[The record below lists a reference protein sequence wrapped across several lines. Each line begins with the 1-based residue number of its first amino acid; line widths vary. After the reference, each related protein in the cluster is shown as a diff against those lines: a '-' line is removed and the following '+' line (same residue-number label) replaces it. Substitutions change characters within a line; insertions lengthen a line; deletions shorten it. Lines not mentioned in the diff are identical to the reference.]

1 MVRAFALLINIVGVN
16 FHRIN
21 RKKKATM
28 SHRGIS
34 AWELAKNE
42 TKKRLALGN
51 PCMAVGKERNEK
63 GYEPVRHADRRRK
76 EHDLIHELLSL
87 HDLIHEVVAV

>member
-21 RKKKATM
+21 RKK
-28 SHRGIS
+28 SHDVASGNLCMGVGKERNG
-34 AWELAKNE
+34 
-42 TKKRLALGN
+42 KRLALGN